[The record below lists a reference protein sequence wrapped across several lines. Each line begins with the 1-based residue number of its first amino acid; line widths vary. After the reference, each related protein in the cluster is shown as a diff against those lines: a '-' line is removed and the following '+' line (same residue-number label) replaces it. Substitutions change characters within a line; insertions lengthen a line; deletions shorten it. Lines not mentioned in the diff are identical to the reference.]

1 MPTKISKTE
10 ANIRAALL
18 QHGVAPT
25 DQLVAA
31 LLAAAMP
38 ERELT
43 DLQKMTNVM
52 LEVSRW
58 PTAKYPRALKAAQ
71 AMLKEGYTP
80 EEVQLHYGFKDPGA
94 GQWWWRRPGTDFR
107 NRGNA
112 DPTPDIILETC
123 KKWEA
128 SPVMVPQP
136 LHAQPLQYKL

>member
-1 MPTKISKTE
+1 MPKISKTE
-10 ANIRAALL
+10 SNIRATLL

-25 DQLVAA
+25 DPLVAA
-31 LLAAAMP
+31 LVAAARP

-94 GQWWWRRPGTDFR
+94 GQWWFRRQGCDWRWKQ
-107 NRGNA
+107 